1 MSVFAF
7 DPPPWLLMNVTA
19 WRPQR
24 TFGHFVVV
32 VTIRR
37 TTCAADKCPTLIR
50 RTSLGK
56 SRIPTESDI
65 WIVFFPLDLNTVQS
79 RRWKGLNGPKS
90 YQWKNPQL
98 SAENIQLTRK
108 GLEEVFPCISAF
120 LALDKFEKY
129 IFWLASLGESGWH
142 EDCWGGQMSLPNE
155 LFSHRNNFHGKI
167 PQGIVRIPIQA
178 NIWCSFCRR
187 VSSSSMGAKNLPFS
201 AIFAPEQVKA
211 YMALLTK
218 TQTFWHSSRILKEI
232 LNQTCQNKTNSIL
245 NVIFLTDIS

>member
-211 YMALLTK
+211 YMALLRDAW
-218 TQTFWHSSRILKEI
+218 QLQNGRILGKVPNG
-232 LNQTCQNKTNSIL
+232 L
-245 NVIFLTDIS
+245 